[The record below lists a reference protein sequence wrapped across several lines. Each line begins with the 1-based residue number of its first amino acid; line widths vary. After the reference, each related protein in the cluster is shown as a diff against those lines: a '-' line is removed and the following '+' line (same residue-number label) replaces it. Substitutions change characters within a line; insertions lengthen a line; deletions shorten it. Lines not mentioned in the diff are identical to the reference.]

1 MMMMGGGRA
10 ATNNYGMGGGNYGMR
25 GGGVAANNYG
35 MGGGNYGMRGGG
47 AATNNYGIRGGNY
60 GMTGGG
66 LATNNYEIGGGR
78 AATNNYGIGGGR
90 AATNNYGIG
99 GGQAAINHYGMINRM
114 GNVGMGN
121 IGSNLL
127 GGQNL
132 NSWAYDMGSSSTR
145 YGKLQSTDGHFD
157 GTITKYATGIPAYQN
172 INGGL
177 TLPPF
182 QPHSLTSYTLLDCSP
197 FKARQTGKSS
207 SVARRPR
214 NGNNINPHRRCTNY
228 NCNTNDTPMWRK
240 GPLGPKSLCNA
251 CGIKYRKEAEKR
263 KAKEAAKDSKA

>member
-1 MMMMGGGRA
+1 MMMGGGGA
-10 ATNNYGMGGGNYGMR
+10 ATNNYGMGGGNYGMT
-25 GGGVAANNYG
+25 GGGIATNNYE
-35 MGGGNYGMRGGG
+35 MGGGR
-47 AATNNYGIRGGNY
+47 AATNNYE
-60 GMTGGG
+60 MGGG
-66 LATNNYEIGGGR
+66 GAATNNYEIGGGR
-78 AATNNYGIGGGR
+78 AATNNYG
-90 AATNNYGIG
+90 
-99 GGQAAINHYGMINRM
+99 MINRM
-114 GNVGMGN
+114 GNAVMGN

-132 NSWAYDMGSSSTR
+132 NSWAYDMGSSSTGGILR
-145 YGKLQSTDGHFD
+145 HHQQYP
-157 GTITKYATGIPAYQN
+157 TGIPAYQN

-182 QPHSLTSYTLLDCSP
+182 QAHSLTSYTLLDCSP
-197 FKARQTGKSS
+197 FEARQTGKSS

-214 NGNNINPHRRCTNY
+214 NGNNNNPYRRCT

-251 CGIKYRKEAEKR
+251 CGIKYQKEEGKR